1 MAQTFSQLQQ
11 QIQSLQAQAEEVRQ
25 REVEGVI
32 EKIKDAIATYGI
44 SQQDL
49 FGIGGTRAA
58 VRTNGAAQPSAV
70 RAKFK
75 SKAKGKSAKYADGNG
90 NTWVGLGKRPRWLQ
104 DALSSG
110 RSLQEFLIAGG
121 QNASASAAADG
132 QAKDP
137 AASSQSKKGGAGKA
151 RKAMYQDDAGN
162 SWSGRGPR
170 PRWLKQAIAGGKPLE
185 ALRA

>member
-75 SKAKGKSAKYADGNG
+75 SKAKGKSAKYADGTATPG
-90 NTWVGLGKRPRWLQ
+90 LGLGKRPRWLQ

-121 QNASASAAADG
+121 QNVSASAAADG

-137 AASSQSKKGGAGKA
+137 AASSQSKKAGRQGAQG
-151 RKAMYQDDAGN
+151 MYQDDAGN
-162 SWSGRGPR
+162 SWSGRGRGP
-170 PRWLKQAIAGGKPLE
+170 LAEAGDRRRKPLE